1 MDPISLGA
9 FTRPVVFFMT
19 RSDVFTPLTQP
30 LLWGCH
36 MLPIYRQ
43 RDGVDT
49 KEKNQ
54 ESFRKSSKVLEK
66 GKNLLIFGEGE
77 TYDVYVRRHK
87 PLKKGAIRMGFI
99 ALESMNWSKKVHI
112 AAIGISYSD
121 PKLIRSDYLVSY
133 SDSFCLNDYREDYE
147 SNPNKTITDLTKKIE
162 NLLENQVVHVADQ
175 NNCDLHE
182 SIQMLTRKGI
192 HPHCYDSKIDLKKRW
207 EYSREL
213 ALELNQKD
221 SEDTRILQ
229 LKSEIED
236 YTRELKKNKI
246 YENDIYNYEQKNSS
260 QRIANAMLK
269 LILLFPAMLLG
280 LVHCF
285 LPFIL
290 VKRFVEK
297 KFKRPVFWSSV
308 KVVLGMLLIGL
319 YNIPLIFAFKAY
331 VYPSYWLAMLNYI
344 LVPFYGLAAL
354 LWFDA
359 LSEISKA
366 QKVKNAKWDTLVEKR
381 QNLLKQIQENFT
393 TS

>member
-162 NLLENQVVHVADQ
+162 NLLENQVVHVEDQ
-175 NNCDLHE
+175 KLCDLHE

-192 HPHCYDSKIDLKKRW
+192 HPQCYDSNIDLKERW

-221 SEDTRILQ
+221 SEDARILQ

-236 YTRELKKNKI
+236 YTRELKENKI

-260 QRIANAMLK
+260 KRIANAMLK
-269 LILLFPAMLLG
+269 LFLLFPPMLLG

-319 YNIPLIFAFKAY
+319 YNIPLIFLFKAY

-344 LVPFYGLAAL
+344 LVPFYGLATL

-359 LSEISKA
+359 LSEISNA

-381 QNLLKQIQENFT
+381 QNLLKQIQEKFT